1 MNTMKG
7 MYQLKEDDVLGQEQD
22 LGNSQASLFSLMAQT
37 LQSLNGKQDDLP
49 GTITVLSLF
58 TLMSILNLAQEQAAT
73 GTAAGGKDVVGMLTG
88 MLSQGQKPGPE
99 MLTSLLQKSG
109 KRMSPQMLNT
119 LLSLAGEAAEKE
131 EKPNLPERRPGKG
144 F

>member
-1 MNTMKG
+1 M
-7 MYQLKEDDVLGQEQD
+7 GQEQD
-22 LGNSQASLFSLMAQT
+22 LENRNVSIFSLMAQT
-37 LQSLNGKQDDLP
+37 LENLDGKQADLP

-58 TLMSILNLAQEQAAT
+58 TLMSILNMAQEQVVKGA
-73 GTAAGGKDVVGMLTG
+73 GAGGKDVLGMLTG

-109 KRMSPQMLNT
+109 KKVSPQMLNT
-119 LLSLAGEAAEKE
+119 LLSIAGEAAQKE
-131 EKPNLPERRPGKG
+131 EKSDSPERRSGKG

>member
-1 MNTMKG
+1 M
-7 MYQLKEDDVLGQEQD
+7 GQEKD
-22 LGNSQASLFSLMAQT
+22 LENCNVSIFSLMAQT
-37 LQSLNGKQDDLP
+37 LQNLDGKQADLP

-58 TLMSILNLAQEQAAT
+58 TLMSILDLAQEQVVT
-73 GTAAGGKDVVGMLTG
+73 GTGAGGKDVLGMLTG

-109 KRMSPQMLNT
+109 KKVSPQMLTT

-131 EKPNLPERRPGKG
+131 EKPKLPERRPGKG